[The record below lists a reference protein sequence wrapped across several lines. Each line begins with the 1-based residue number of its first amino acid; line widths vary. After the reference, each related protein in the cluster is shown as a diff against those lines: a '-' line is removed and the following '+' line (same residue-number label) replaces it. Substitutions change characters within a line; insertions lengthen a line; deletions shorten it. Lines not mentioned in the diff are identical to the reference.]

1 MSCILFQSNLHDHL
15 ADFTFISREA
25 SGKTLTC
32 YIASSD
38 LHKIVN
44 LHVFRER
51 FLLGCV
57 IFCISCADKRGSCY
71 KWLYWHFNIII
82 SFWFPCCLLF
92 ICLLS
97 AFLVGCY
104 ALILK
109 YWYFFTNILGER
121 LLDPILDSMS
131 RFRYLWNGQ

>member
-1 MSCILFQSNLHDHL
+1 MPKFLSCILFQSNLHDHL

-71 KWLYWHFNIII
+71 K
-82 SFWFPCCLLF
+82 
-92 ICLLS
+92 
-97 AFLVGCY
+97 
-104 ALILK
+104 
-109 YWYFFTNILGER
+109 
-121 LLDPILDSMS
+121 
-131 RFRYLWNGQ
+131 